1 MNSIWVVAIVLT
13 MNGQQPQKVL
23 MLDGHAYA
31 SHGLCEV
38 SGMIKIGNDEVKM
51 AILERVGK
59 FVLRF
64 GQGNIT
70 LQTVCAKE
78 FRDKNVVIFVILQM
92 QHPQL
97 PFEEI
102 GFHISVSSPRAVVR

>member
-38 SGMIKIGNDEVKM
+38 SGMIKIGND
-51 AILERVGK
+51 LSY
-59 FVLRF
+59 
-64 GQGNIT
+64 
-70 LQTVCAKE
+70 C
-78 FRDKNVVIFVILQM
+78 
-92 QHPQL
+92 
-97 PFEEI
+97 EEI
-102 GFHISVSSPRAVVR
+102 PIRKTK